1 MTVSTEVDHNEYTGN
16 GITTTFPYTFRI
28 FKKSD
33 LVVQVVDL
41 NEDITILTLDTD
53 YTVTGAGG
61 YVGGNVIL
69 ASALTNGYQISIS
82 RELPVTQE
90 TDLRNQ
96 GKFFAE
102 VHEDAFDKLTML
114 IQQVRS
120 WFSLALRKP
129 SFVANYYDAMN
140 NYIRNLR
147 DPVRPQ
153 DAATKNYVDT
163 LSAENTSHTDLLF
176 GRTLRTPEAIPSLP
190 SVEQRKN
197 KIVGMDNDGNPVM
210 LIPESGSASD
220 VLLELASSADGKG
233 DALVA
238 VKQPVTGA
246 VARTQ
251 HDKNADVRHVTD
263 FGSVSGVADSAV
275 DDKIIQ
281 FLNDGGELQLPAG
294 FNYVL
299 AKSIGTING
308 YKPFAV
314 TCPSGRAAITASDAF
329 DMWTQPGMYKFVG
342 TRFENI
348 DFFGFDSSNTSS
360 RFMYAPE
367 NTWVSECIFR
377 NCSFQGFHTPFKA
390 SMIAVRM
397 ENTVVNGVGD
407 SGAFIDTY
415 HWTTS
420 LFSAF
425 NLNTFVNTKF
435 TGRFGTILKI
445 LGGYSTYFYDTWIEN
460 IETVSSQLMTFRQ
473 YDNLNLIGGWL
484 ENFKSQYLINFDG
497 DATQNTQSDI
507 ICIDGLHINNNW
519 SLNNSGEASGFIAL
533 INRLNPITVGNNFD
547 TKMSFMNI
555 FEHPDSVTGW
565 ALTRTG
571 STLNSG
577 TSLHK
582 IYGLRLKSGQ
592 PNADGMVL
600 GGSTPDIRS
609 QLRNLSSNRLDLLP
623 GAYQQINARETTGS
637 QKDLVF
643 DNAEDI
649 TYFRRNSVR
658 TFQIKPGYVA
668 PGVTNATLCG
678 TSTYTWSGGFTQAAF
693 TVTSD
698 EHHKSGI
705 TPVIQSD
712 KRMMSVESKEEMDSL
727 LDAWGE
733 VEFCMYQYVDRVQE
747 KGEDGARW
755 HFGVIA
761 QRVIEALE
769 RHGLNW
775 QKYAFI
781 CFDKW
786 DYQPARYN
794 DETGELMSEEVKAG
808 ERYGIR
814 YEQALVLE
822 AAYMR
827 RELTR
832 LKA

>member
-1 MTVSTEVDHNEYTGN
+1 
-16 GITTTFPYTFRI
+16 
-28 FKKSD
+28 
-33 LVVQVVDL
+33 
-41 NEDITILTLDTD
+41 
-53 YTVTGAGG
+53 
-61 YVGGNVIL
+61 
-69 ASALTNGYQISIS
+69 
-82 RELPVTQE
+82 
-90 TDLRNQ
+90 
-96 GKFFAE
+96 
-102 VHEDAFDKLTML
+102 
-114 IQQVRS
+114 
-120 WFSLALRKP
+120 
-129 SFVANYYDAMN
+129 
-140 NYIRNLR
+140 
-147 DPVRPQ
+147 
-153 DAATKNYVDT
+153 
-163 LSAENTSHTDLLF
+163 
-176 GRTLRTPEAIPSLP
+176 
-190 SVEQRKN
+190 
-197 KIVGMDNDGNPVM
+197 
-210 LIPESGSASD
+210 
-220 VLLELASSADGKG
+220 
-233 DALVA
+233 
-238 VKQPVTGA
+238 
-246 VARTQ
+246 
-251 HDKNADVRHVTD
+251 
-263 FGSVSGVADSAV
+263 
-275 DDKIIQ
+275 
-281 FLNDGGELQLPAG
+281 
-294 FNYVL
+294 
-299 AKSIGTING
+299 
-308 YKPFAV
+308 
-314 TCPSGRAAITASDAF
+314 
-329 DMWTQPGMYKFVG
+329 MWTQPGMYKFVG

-367 NTWVSECIFR
+367 NTWIAECIFR

-519 SLNNSGEASGFIAL
+519 SINNSGEASGFIAL
-533 INRLNPITVGNNFD
+533 FTRLNPQFPGNGYD
-547 TKMSFMNI
+547 TKFSFRNI
-555 FEHPDSVTGW
+555 FEHKDSVTGW
-565 ALTRTG
+565 SLTRTG
-571 STLNSG
+571 STLNLSSSIHEL
-577 TSLHK
+577 TNC
-582 IYGLRLKSGQ
+582 RLKTGQ
-592 PNADGMVL
+592 PLLSDGMEIS
-600 GGSTPDIRS
+600 GGNPVISRNIRD
-609 QLRNLSSNRLDLLP
+609 LSSNKLNILP
-623 GAYQQINARETTGS
+623 GNYGVISLLQGGTAGS

-643 DNAEDI
+643 DDVEDT

-658 TFQIKPGYVA
+658 SLQIRHNYIA
-668 PGVTNATLCG
+668 PGVTNTSLCG

-698 EHHKSGI
+698 ERHKTGI
-705 TPVIQSD
+705 TPVIQRGESVL
-712 KRMMSVESKEEMDSL
+712 SVESKEEMDSL

-733 VEFCMYQYVDRVQE
+733 VEFCMYQYADRVQE
-747 KGEDGARW
+747 KGGDGARW

-827 RELTR
+827 RELT
-832 LKA
+832 KMQM